1 MREIPAATLD
11 QFVDACHEVAKHGLV
26 RCSCGNLS
34 LRVDEERFLVTT
46 TGSWMSNLTRDQVAL
61 CRIDNG
67 SSLNDKKPSSETGFH
82 AGILRSRSDVNVV
95 LHFQTPCATTIACQ
109 PANNVDFSLIPE
121 IPFYIGPVARVPYFT
136 PGSEE
141 LAAAVTQAM
150 RAHDMVLLSNH
161 GQVTAAKDFDHA
173 LQNAEFFELA
183 CEITLLGGNSITPL
197 TSHEIGELRSLRS
210 KSVGRA
216 V

>member
-1 MREIPAATLD
+1 MQEIPLATLD
-11 QFVDACHEVAKHGLV
+11 RFVDACHEVAKHGLV

-34 LRVDEERFLVTT
+34 MRVDEERFLVST

-61 CRIDNG
+61 CRTDNG
-67 SSLNDKKPSSETGFH
+67 SSLNDTKPSSETGFH
-82 AGILRSRSDVNVV
+82 AGILRSRPDVNVV

-136 PGSEE
+136 PGAEE

-150 RAHDMVLLSNH
+150 CAHDMVLLSNH
-161 GQVTAAKDFDHA
+161 GQVTAAKDFDHV

-197 TSHEIGELRSLRS
+197 TSRAIGDLRSLRS
-210 KSVGRA
+210 KSVARA

>member
-1 MREIPAATLD
+1 MREIPEATLD
-11 QFVDACHEVAKHGLV
+11 RFVDACHEVARHGLV

-34 LRVDEERFLVTT
+34 MRVDEECFLVTA
-46 TGSWMSNLTRDQVAL
+46 TGSWMSNLSRDQVAV
-61 CRIDNG
+61 CRLNDG
-67 SSLNDKKPSSETGFH
+67 TSLNDKKPSSETGFH
-82 AGILRSRSDVNVV
+82 AGILRSRPDVNLV
-95 LHFQTPCATTIACQ
+95 LHFQTPCATTVACR
-109 PANNVDFSLIPE
+109 PADNIDFSLIPE

-161 GQVTAAKDFDHA
+161 GQVTAAQDFDHV

-183 CEITLLGGNSITPL
+183 CEIILLGGNSVTPIDSRAVKQL
-197 TSHEIGELRSLRS
+197 HLLRS
-210 KSVGRA
+210 KTVGRA

>member
-1 MREIPAATLD
+1 MREIPEATLD
-11 QFVDACHEVAKHGLV
+11 RFVDACHEVARHGLV

-34 LRVDEERFLVTT
+34 MRVDEECFLVTA
-46 TGSWMSNLTRDQVAL
+46 TGSWMSNLSRDQVAV
-61 CRIDNG
+61 CRLNDG
-67 SSLNDKKPSSETGFH
+67 TSLNDKKPSSETGFH
-82 AGILRSRSDVNVV
+82 AGILRSRPDVNLV
-95 LHFQTPCATTIACQ
+95 LHFQTPCATTVACQ
-109 PANNVDFSLIPE
+109 PADNIDFSLIPE
-121 IPFYIGPVARVPYFT
+121 VPFYIGPVARVPYFT

-161 GQVTAAKDFDHA
+161 GQVTAAKDFDHV

-183 CEITLLGGNSITPL
+183 CEIILLGGNSVTPL
-197 TSHEIGELRSLRS
+197 DSQAVKQLHLLRS
-210 KSVGRA
+210 KTVGRA